1 MPHKV
6 KMAAHWIQGQVAD
19 RGGGWK
25 PGGFVWLI
33 TLIVH
38 LALLALMM
46 NVRGMDYA
54 SGESPTASHRL
65 GAVESAAPLWVWGLA
80 FTTTACLGLVALA
93 WRWAGGVIASHTVAT
108 GLYAAVGV
116 GIVIDVM
123 GRTDETGGKLSWV
136 LVIPALALVA
146 TAVGAWRK
154 RGFSLVVVAATAVS
168 IVLGLMT
175 IDLDGLRNA
184 TILFGV
190 AVMHAAMAAG
200 TAQVAA
206 QERIRRELERGEL

>member
-1 MPHKV
+1 M
-6 KMAAHWIQGQVAD
+6 
-19 RGGGWK
+19 
-25 PGGFVWLI
+25 
-33 TLIVH
+33 
-38 LALLALMM
+38 
-46 NVRGMDYA
+46 
-54 SGESPTASHRL
+54 S
-65 GAVESAAPLWVWGLA
+65 
-80 FTTTACLGLVALA
+80 
-93 WRWAGGVIASHTVAT
+93 
-108 GLYAAVGV
+108 
-116 GIVIDVM
+116 
-123 GRTDETGGKLSWV
+123 RTDETGGKPSRV

-154 RGFSLVVVAATAVS
+154 RGFSLVVVVATAVS